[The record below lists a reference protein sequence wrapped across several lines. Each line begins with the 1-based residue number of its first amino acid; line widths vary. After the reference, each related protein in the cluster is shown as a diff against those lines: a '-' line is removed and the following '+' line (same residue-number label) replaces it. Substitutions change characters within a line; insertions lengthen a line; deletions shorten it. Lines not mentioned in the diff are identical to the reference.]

1 MEKWE
6 YKVFTPKMEGWIKK
20 KVSEATFEDLDALG
34 KEGWELVAVTP
45 VTANMGTS
53 WGGTTAS
60 FVFFFKRKIS

>member
-1 MEKWE
+1 MEKFE

-20 KVSEATFEDLDALG
+20 RVSNDTEEDLDALG
-34 KEGWELVAVTP
+34 KEGWELVSVSP
-45 VTANMGTS
+45 ITANMGTS